1 MREEFVDK
9 IYSHNWGNNVWAYPW
24 KPLMTIKL
32 SEFLSK
38 LLLTQ
43 NSKESCVCMSLIKNI

>member
-9 IYSHNWGNNVWAYPW
+9 INSHNWGNNVWAYPW